1 MIRQHRIDG
10 DRIYVVRHAD
20 AGVRTDSPD
29 DHLRPLS
36 STGNAHARILAD
48 RPQFAALGDVV
59 SSPYVR
65 CVQTVE
71 PLTARHRRPVSISN
85 TLAKGAPIEAM
96 LRLLRRLPDGSVACT
111 HGEMLQELVAFIEDF
126 DERDDP
132 ISFEKGGVWVLSRVG
147 DELSLVELQ
156 RAPRATV
163 DDRTVIMSRTA

>member
-1 MIRQHRIDG
+1 MTRPHRVDG
-10 DRIYVVRHAD
+10 DRIYVVRHTD

-36 STGNAHARILAD
+36 STGHAHARILAD
-48 RPQFAALGDVV
+48 RAQFASVGDVV

-71 PLTARHRRPVSISN
+71 PLTARHHRPVSISN
-85 TLAKGAPIEAM
+85 SLAEGAPIEAM

-111 HGEMLQELVAFIEDF
+111 HGDMLQELVGFIDNVEDLG
-126 DERDDP
+126 DP
-132 ISFEKGGVWVLSRVG
+132 IPFDKGGVWVLSRAG
-147 DELSLVELQ
+147 DRLSLVEQQ

-163 DDRTVIMSRTA
+163 DDRTVVMSRTE

>member
-1 MIRQHRIDG
+1 M
-10 DRIYVVRHAD
+10 RHAH
-20 AGVRTDSPD
+20 AGVRTDSHD

-48 RPQFAALGDVV
+48 HPQFAALGDVV
-59 SSPYVR
+59 SSPYLR

-71 PLTARHRRPVSISN
+71 PLAARHRRPVSISN
-85 TLAKGAPIEAM
+85 TLAEGAPIEAM
-96 LRLLRRLPDGSVACT
+96 LSLLGRLPDGSVACT

-132 ISFEKGGVWVLSRVG
+132 ISFDKGGVWVLSRAG
-147 DELSLVELQ
+147 DGLSLVELQ

-163 DDRTVIMSRTA
+163 DDRMVVMSRTE